1 MVDAKLS
8 DIREDDILRI
18 LAGVRHLSPW
28 TQSGVFKTVAGPLKL
43 AMREGYVNRNAAA
56 SLLPEEKPRRG
67 DRRQD
72 ILQPDDIQA
81 VIDLCPPQHLA
92 LISLAI
98 YSGLRQ
104 SELLGLRWKD
114 IDLDKNTVFAGD
126 QIDKHGNLT
135 GRTKSDSRTVY
146 IPAQVATNLKA
157 HWLASRFKASGDF
170 VFAAASGRPMSQEWA
185 GRCGAA
191 CRLRPC
197 KRSRSR
203 SAGFKNR
210 SCQGSRLRLVPRVDA
225 WRSPPRAERGS
236 ASAYAPP
243 GVPRLW
249 TLGRRVRHRCRP
261 TTSALP

>member
-1 MVDAKLS
+1 MSLFRHHVPESVKRKKLS
-8 DIREDDILRI
+8 DIHEDDILRT

-43 AMREGYVNRNAAA
+43 AMRKGYVNRNAAA

-72 ILQPDDIQA
+72 ILQPEDIRR
-81 VIDLCPPQHLA
+81 VLDLCPPQHLA

-114 IDLDKNTVFAGD
+114 SDFDKHTVYAGD

-135 GRTKSDSRTVY
+135 GRTKSGTRTVY

-157 HWLASRFKASGDF
+157 HWLASRFKTTTDF
-170 VFAAASGRPMSQEWA
+170 VFAAASGRPMSKEWA
-185 GRCGAA
+185 RKVWV
-191 CRLRPC
+191 RLRD
-197 KRSRSR
+197 R
-203 SAGFKNR
+203 AGI
-210 SCQGSRLRLVPRVDA
+210 SPRLRFHDMRHTFASILISSGA
-225 WRSPPRAERGS
+225 SPVELAE
-236 ASAYAPP
+236 
-243 GVPRLW
+243 
-249 TLGRRVRHRCRP
+249 
-261 TTSALP
+261 